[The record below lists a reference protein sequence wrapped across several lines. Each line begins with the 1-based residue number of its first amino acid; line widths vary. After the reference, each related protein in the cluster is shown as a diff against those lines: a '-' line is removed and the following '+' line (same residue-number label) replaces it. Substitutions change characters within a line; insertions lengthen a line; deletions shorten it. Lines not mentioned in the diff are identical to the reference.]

1 MPYIGKD
8 PGTGLRGRFIYTATA
23 GQTSFTGADS
33 LGRTL
38 TYTDSEYTDVYL
50 NGVKLDKTD
59 YTATSGT
66 SIVLDSGASASD
78 ILEVLAFDTFG
89 LFSGEFAQD
98 VSVAGALTVSGTTTT
113 AATTMTGDL
122 SLADKIVH
130 TGDTNTTIRFPAAD
144 TVTIETAGSE
154 RVRVKDSGFVGVGT
168 NAPDALLDVSGSGVP
183 LEIDSTNS
191 NTYKVQFKNDGT
203 VTSYLGTAANSFFFA
218 NASAAQL
225 LRVDSDGVKFGT
237 DSAAANGLGDYEEG
251 SFTATYVGGTSNPT
265 VTYGNQIGRY
275 VKIGQLVHC
284 SIRINTNGVSGGGG
298 ALFISGLPFVA
309 ETVSSMF
316 STFAVGYSASWG
328 TNNPQAGFM
337 GTGNSIVQLLCN
349 SATSALSQIGTS
361 ITVGD
366 MNTASGAT
374 YNDVIGQ
381 ITYRTS

>member
-66 SIVLDSGASASD
+66 SIVLDSGASAGD

-113 AATTMTGDL
+113 ASTTMTGDL

-130 TGDTNTTIRFPAAD
+130 TGDTNTAIRFADAD

-168 NAPDALLDVSGSGVP
+168 NAPDTSLDVAGSGVP
-183 LEIDSTNS
+183 VEIDSTNS
-191 NTYKVQFKNDGT
+191 NTYKVQFKNNGSLT
-203 VTSYLGTAANSFFFA
+203 AYLGTAANSFFFA

-251 SFTATYVGGTSNPT
+251 TFTPVFTRASSGFSTTPTYSAQDGA
-265 VTYGNQIGRY
+265 Y
-275 VKIGQLVHC
+275 VKIGSLVHAEIE
-284 SIRINTNGVSGGGG
+284 IRFNNSFSGGSGDYLVRNLPFSNSGMANLEGISWGLMTVFNHTWSFSNTFGYLSGTDVHFGSGMGLASNTNEQYLTFS
-298 ALFISGLPFVA
+298 IQYRVA
-309 ETVSSMF
+309 
-316 STFAVGYSASWG
+316 
-328 TNNPQAGFM
+328 
-337 GTGNSIVQLLCN
+337 
-349 SATSALSQIGTS
+349 
-361 ITVGD
+361 
-366 MNTASGAT
+366 
-374 YNDVIGQ
+374 
-381 ITYRTS
+381 